1 MKQLVDGIGFFFFF
15 LKVGWAAQWIKGE
28 TPQCL
33 LPAEWKGEAWGLW
46 KSLMNNLMNGIQEQ
60 NFSMPVTMEVGMTSF
75 LLWTHPE
82 GHCEAVV
89 P

>member
-1 MKQLVDGIGFFFFF
+1 
-15 LKVGWAAQWIKGE
+15 
-28 TPQCL
+28 
-33 LPAEWKGEAWGLW
+33 
-46 KSLMNNLMNGIQEQ
+46 MNNLMNGIQEQ